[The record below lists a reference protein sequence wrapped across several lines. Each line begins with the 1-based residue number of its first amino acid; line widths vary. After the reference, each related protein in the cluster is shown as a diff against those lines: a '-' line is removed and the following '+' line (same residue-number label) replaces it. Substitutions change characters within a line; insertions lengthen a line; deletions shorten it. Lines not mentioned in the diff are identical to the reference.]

1 MIFMKMP
8 WKRKAK
14 GKLNK
19 EWLTPPLSLEKIM
32 KLELTKAQVDHLNYI
47 LGEDLKETS
56 ELHYSDNQYVDRR
69 YTRNSLTNTT
79 NIINK
84 LNGNAK

>member
-1 MIFMKMP
+1 M
-8 WKRKAK
+8 WRK
-14 GKLNK
+14 
-19 EWLTPPLSLEKIM
+19 PPLLLEKIM